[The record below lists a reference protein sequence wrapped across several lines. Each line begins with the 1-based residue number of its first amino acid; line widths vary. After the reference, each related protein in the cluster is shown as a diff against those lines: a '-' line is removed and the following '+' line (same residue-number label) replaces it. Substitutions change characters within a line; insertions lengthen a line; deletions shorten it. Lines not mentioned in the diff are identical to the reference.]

1 MIEELLRRFARENF
15 GHANNVPVLHGH
27 SETAKPLS
35 LIIKRKRSIWKRPFA
50 REEMIILGGL
60 EKFVSSDCQEK
71 YLDAVKLKV
80 IEEQVMEKGKND
92 PVDRHKEFNFDI
104 ARVGKMK
111 LSADDNLGDLLLG
124 RVRQEYIL
132 DPDLREI
139 LSCAVLDADKMI
151 AYQDHELLLMTSVV
165 YSERFEVVDERKQKV
180 EFECSVELPF
190 ELSEVLKSKL
200 HGNYK
205 QTLTP
210 PGVAKRNV
218 WGPILF
224 KHCRVQYSQE
234 TRKLEIMKGE
244 FVGTSRATRRISLD
258 KDSKCKDDAFISDDD
273 DDEGERNNFD
283 DVDDEDGQVPS
294 VVVADDIFL
303 GMLSNASLMFT
314 RFSLPVL
321 DDFTDQDM
329 RNIER
334 IYKNVLMTTNSRE
347 QQKALVKKYLGWFEN
362 LLADDKI
369 KILLNEPL
377 TRNDCSFLRSLFV
390 PALPGQDTLDF
401 TKVKRAEIHGC
412 GFILKL
418 LDELSDE
425 EWKEL
430 GISSN

>member
-1 MIEELLRRFARENF
+1 MIKELLRRFARENF
-15 GHANNVPVLHGH
+15 GRANNVPVLHGH

-60 EKFVSSDCQEK
+60 EKFVSSDCQKK
-71 YLDAVKLKV
+71 YLDAVKSKV

-92 PVDRHKEFNFDI
+92 PVDRHKEFSVDI
-104 ARVGKMK
+104 ACVGKIK

-139 LSCAVLDADKMI
+139 LSCAGLDADKMS
-151 AYQDHELLLMTSVV
+151 AYQDHDLLLMTSVV
-165 YSERFEVVDERKQKV
+165 YSESFEVVDERKQKV
-180 EFECSVELPF
+180 EFECDVELPL

-224 KHCRVQYSQE
+224 KHCRVQYSKE
-234 TRKLEIMKGE
+234 TRKLEIMKGV
-244 FVGTSRATRRISLD
+244 FVGTSRA
-258 KDSKCKDDAFISDDD
+258 SDDN
-273 DDEGERNNFD
+273 DEEEDHNNID
-283 DVDDEDGQVPS
+283 DVDDEDGQVPG
-294 VVVADDIFL
+294 VVVADDIF
-303 GMLSNASLMFT
+303 
-314 RFSLPVL
+314 L

-362 LLADDKI
+362 LLADDKM

-377 TRNDCSFLRSLFV
+377 TSNDCLFMRSLFV
-390 PALPGQDTLDF
+390 SALPGQDTLDF

-412 GFILKL
+412 GYILKL
-418 LDELSDE
+418 LDELCDE

-430 GISSN
+430 GIPSN

>member
-1 MIEELLRRFARENF
+1 MIKELLRRFARENF
-15 GHANNVPVLHGH
+15 GRANNVPVLHGH

-60 EKFVSSDCQEK
+60 EKFVSSDCQKK
-71 YLDAVKLKV
+71 YLDAVKSKV

-92 PVDRHKEFNFDI
+92 PVDRHKEFSFDI
-104 ARVGKMK
+104 ARVGKIK

-124 RVRQEYIL
+124 RVRQEYIV

-165 YSERFEVVDERKQKV
+165 YSESFEVVDERKQK
-180 EFECSVELPF
+180 CDVELPL

-234 TRKLEIMKGE
+234 TKKMEIMEGK
-244 FVGTSRATRRISLD
+244 FVG
-258 KDSKCKDDAFISDDD
+258 KCKPTRHMTVDQELQDDCDSDYED
-273 DDEGERNNFD
+273 NKID
-283 DVDDEDGQVPS
+283 DVDDENGQIPD
-294 VVVADDIFL
+294 VVVADDIF
-303 GMLSNASLMFT
+303 
-314 RFSLPVL
+314 L

-334 IYKNVLMTTNSRE
+334 IYKNVLMKTKSRE
-347 QQKALVKKYLGWFEN
+347 KQKALVKKYLGWV
-362 LLADDKI
+362 K
-369 KILLNEPL
+369 
-377 TRNDCSFLRSLFV
+377 TRL
-390 PALPGQDTLDF
+390 
-401 TKVKRAEIHGC
+401 
-412 GFILKL
+412 
-418 LDELSDE
+418 
-425 EWKEL
+425 
-430 GISSN
+430 ISQKSREQKFMDVDIF